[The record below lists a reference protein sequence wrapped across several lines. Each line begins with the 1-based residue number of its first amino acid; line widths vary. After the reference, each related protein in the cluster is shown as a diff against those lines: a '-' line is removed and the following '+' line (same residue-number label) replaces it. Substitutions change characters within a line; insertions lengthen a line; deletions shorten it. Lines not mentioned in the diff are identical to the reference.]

1 MISELIKK
9 NRSYRRFYADRAVDT
24 ETLVSIIDEARAC
37 PSAANMQRLRFA
49 LINDEAG
56 KDAVFSTLRFAGY
69 LKDWGGPTP
78 EERPA
83 AYVVVC
89 SDSEL
94 NTNTS
99 IDLGIFAQTILLSA
113 TARGL
118 GGCMF
123 GSIKR
128 EEVMEWQG
136 LDPEKYAFPLV
147 IALGKPK
154 EDVRIVDVP
163 ENGDIAY
170 YRDENGV
177 HYVPKRSVEEIMA

>member
-9 NRSYRRFYADRAVDT
+9 SRSYRRFYADRAVDT

-49 LINDEAG
+49 LVNDEAG
-56 KDAVFSTLRFAGY
+56 KDTVFTSLRFAGY
-69 LKDWGGPTP
+69 LKEWGGPTP

-83 AYVVVC
+83 AYIVVC
-89 SDSEL
+89 ADAEL
-94 NTNTS
+94 NTNLS

-123 GSIKR
+123 RAFDAARIS
-128 EEVMEWQG
+128 EVVGVSGMI
-136 LDPEKYAFPLV
+136 PHLV
-147 IALGKPK
+147 IALGVPS
-154 EDVRIVDVP
+154 ERVELVPVVD
-163 ENGDIAY
+163 GDIKY
-170 YRDENGV
+170 YRDSEET
-177 HYVPKRSVEEIMA
+177 HFVPKYSAEELIIKK

>member
-123 GSIKR
+123 RAFDAARIS
-128 EEVMEWQG
+128 EVVGVSGMI
-136 LDPEKYAFPLV
+136 PHLV
-147 IALGKPK
+147 IALG
-154 EDVRIVDVP
+154 VP
-163 ENGDIAY
+163 SESVELVPVIDGDIKY
-170 YRDENGV
+170 YRDGEGT
-177 HYVPKRSVEEIMA
+177 HYVPKYSAEELIIKK